1 MKQIFGRLR
10 GVLFVIFVV
19 CCLGVGS
26 PMSGEDLGFIV
37 TWSGAALGNG
47 ANATG
52 RITIDDLI
60 LLNPGQNDTDV
71 NSFVVDFTMT
81 VSGAS
86 SGNGTFGLA
95 DFDRIELHT
104 GPGAPGDLPLDLSQE
119 LVGQDTGTDPW
130 GTQSAGG
137 GGGDFNVF
145 AASPDVPNGQIFFEV
160 CTDGGFGDCMRVIS
174 FTPVGEHSA
183 WLKIKVQTR
192 GMEFTGST
200 LLGKAKV
207 KATCYWYLEW
217 MDFDPDGGAFYC
229 ETTPGVWVAAGG
241 GSLVASDEK
250 NQLLTGGCGLNTA
263 TGALGGPGHFSMSWK
278 AEADGALKSAK
289 LRSLGGSLNGTL
301 DGVNTYFGDCKINGS
316 KVSES
321 KVPAELLAIVP

>member
-1 MKQIFGRLR
+1 VKEIFGRLR
-10 GVLFVIFVV
+10 GVLLAIFVV

-26 PMSGEDLGFIV
+26 PVSGEDLGFIV

-47 ANATG
+47 ASATG

-60 LLNPGQNDTDV
+60 LLNPGQNDTSI

-95 DFDRIELHT
+95 DFDRIVLQT

-145 AASPDVPNGQIFFEV
+145 AADPGVPNGQIFFEV
-160 CTDGGFGDCMRVIS
+160 CTEGGTGDCMRLVS

-183 WLKIKVQTR
+183 WLKIKVQTK

-200 LLGKAKV
+200 LLGKAKA
-207 KATCYWYLEW
+207 KATCYWYLAW
-217 MDFDPDGGAFYC
+217 KDFDPDDGTFYC
-229 ETTPGVWVAAGG
+229 ETTPGVWVPVGGAGV
-241 GSLVASDEK
+241 VAEDEK
-250 NQLLTGGCGLNTA
+250 NQLLAGSCGLRTA
-263 TGALGGPGHFSMSWK
+263 TGSAVGAGYFSMSRK
-278 AEADGALKSAK
+278 TEVDGALKSAK
-289 LRSLGGSLNGTL
+289 VRSLGGALTGTL
-301 DGVNTYFGDCKINGS
+301 DSVSTYFGDCKLNGS